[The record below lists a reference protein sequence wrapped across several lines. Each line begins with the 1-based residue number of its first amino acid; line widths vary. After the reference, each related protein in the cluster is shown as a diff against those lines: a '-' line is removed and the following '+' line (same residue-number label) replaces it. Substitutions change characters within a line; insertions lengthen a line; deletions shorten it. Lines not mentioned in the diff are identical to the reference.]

1 MHTKLGN
8 GRRAGSG
15 PNPIRS
21 GVAERVPA
29 FLEGAPMSDP
39 IRILGLSGSLR
50 RASLNTALLRAASE
64 LLPADAALE
73 IHPLADLP
81 FFNED
86 VEAEGGLP
94 DPVRALKAR
103 IEAADALLLA
113 VPEYNYSIAPALK
126 NALDW
131 ASRPHGASVLV
142 GKPVAILGAS
152 AGMGTVRAQL
162 HLRDVAITTGLHV
175 LNQPEIFVG
184 RAAEKFDEALRLTDE
199 PTRAILARMLQ
210 RLVHWTRAIQ
220 ASTPIR
226 ESAA

>member
-1 MHTKLGN
+1 M
-8 GRRAGSG
+8 S
-15 PNPIRS
+15 NP
-21 GVAERVPA
+21 VH
-29 FLEGAPMSDP
+29 
-39 IRILGLSGSLR
+39 ILGLSGSLR
-50 RASLNTALLRAASE
+50 RASLNTALLRAAGE
-64 LLPADAALE
+64 LLPADATLE
-73 IHPLADLP
+73 IRPLNDLP
-81 FFNED
+81 FFDED
-86 VEAEGGLP
+86 VEAQGFPASVQDLH
-94 DPVRALKAR
+94 AKIA
-103 IEAADALLLA
+103 AADALLLA

-126 NALDW
+126 NAIDW
-131 ASRPHGASVLV
+131 ASRPYGASVLV

-210 RLVHWTRAIQ
+210 RLVPWTRAIQ
-220 ASTPIR
+220 ASRPIR

>member
-1 MHTKLGN
+1 
-8 GRRAGSG
+8 
-15 PNPIRS
+15 
-21 GVAERVPA
+21 
-29 FLEGAPMSDP
+29 MSDP

-73 IHPLADLP
+73 IHPLIDLP

-86 VEAEGGLP
+86 VEAEGIP
-94 DPVRALKAR
+94 APVQALKAK
-103 IEAADALLLA
+103 IAAADALLLA

-131 ASRPHGASVLV
+131 ASRPYGASVLV

-162 HLRDVAITTGLHV
+162 HLRDVAIATGLHV

-184 RAAEKFDEALRLTDE
+184 RAEGKFDEDLRLTDE

-220 ASTPIR
+220 SSQSLR

>member
-1 MHTKLGN
+1 
-8 GRRAGSG
+8 
-15 PNPIRS
+15 
-21 GVAERVPA
+21 
-29 FLEGAPMSDP
+29 MSDP
-39 IRILGLSGSLR
+39 IHILGLSGSLR
-50 RASLNTALLRAASE
+50 RASLNTALLRAAGE
-64 LLPADAALE
+64 LLPADAVLE
-73 IHPLADLP
+73 IRPLHDLP

-86 VEAEGGLP
+86 VEAEGIP
-94 DPVRALKAR
+94 APVQALKAK
-103 IEAADALLLA
+103 IQAADALLLA

-126 NALDW
+126 NAIDW
-131 ASRPHGASVLV
+131 ASRPYGASVLV

-175 LNQPEIFVG
+175 LNQPEIFIG
-184 RAAEKFDEALRLTDE
+184 RAAEKFDDELRLTDE

-220 ASTPIR
+220 ASTSLR

>member
-1 MHTKLGN
+1 MT
-8 GRRAGSG
+8 
-15 PNPIRS
+15 
-21 GVAERVPA
+21 
-29 FLEGAPMSDP
+29 DP

-50 RASLNTALLRAASE
+50 RASLNTALLRAAGE
-64 LLPADAALE
+64 LLPADAVLE
-73 IHPLADLP
+73 IHPLHDLP

-86 VEAEGGLP
+86 VEAEGLP
-94 DPVRALKAR
+94 TPVQALKAR
-103 IEAADALLLA
+103 IVAADALLLA

-131 ASRPHGASVLV
+131 ASRPYGASVLV
-142 GKPVAILGAS
+142 GKPAAMLGAS

-184 RAAEKFDEALRLTDE
+184 RADEKFDADLRLTDE

-220 ASTPIR
+220 ASAPIR
-226 ESAA
+226 DSAA

>member
-1 MHTKLGN
+1 MH
-8 GRRAGSG
+8 
-15 PNPIRS
+15 
-21 GVAERVPA
+21 
-29 FLEGAPMSDP
+29 
-39 IRILGLSGSLR
+39 ILGLSGSLR
-50 RASLNTALLRAASE
+50 RASLNTALLRAAAE
-64 LLPADAALE
+64 LLPADATLE
-73 IHPLADLP
+73 IRPLNDLP
-81 FFNED
+81 FFDED
-86 VEAEGGLP
+86 VEAQGFPPSVQDLH
-94 DPVRALKAR
+94 AKIA
-103 IEAADALLLA
+103 AADALLLA

-126 NALDW
+126 NAIDW
-131 ASRPHGASVLV
+131 ASRPYGASVLV

-210 RLVHWTRAIQ
+210 RLVPWTRAIQ
-220 ASTPIR
+220 ASRAIR

>member
-1 MHTKLGN
+1 
-8 GRRAGSG
+8 
-15 PNPIRS
+15 
-21 GVAERVPA
+21 
-29 FLEGAPMSDP
+29 MSDP

-50 RASLNTALLRAASE
+50 RASLNTALLRAAGE

-73 IHPLADLP
+73 IHPLRDLP

-86 VEAEGGLP
+86 VEAEGIP
-94 DPVRALKAR
+94 APVQALKVK

-131 ASRPHGASVLV
+131 ASRPYGASVLV
-142 GKPVAILGAS
+142 GKPTAILGAS

-184 RAAEKFDEALRLTDE
+184 RADEKFDAELRLADE

-220 ASTPIR
+220 GSTPLR

>member
-1 MHTKLGN
+1 
-8 GRRAGSG
+8 
-15 PNPIRS
+15 
-21 GVAERVPA
+21 
-29 FLEGAPMSDP
+29 MSDP

-50 RASLNTALLRAASE
+50 RASLNTALLRAAGE

-86 VEAEGGLP
+86 VEAEGLP
-94 DPVRALKAR
+94 APVQALKAK

-131 ASRPHGASVLV
+131 ASRPYGASVLV

-184 RAAEKFDEALRLTDE
+184 RAAGKFDEELRLTDE

-220 ASTPIR
+220 ASPPIR